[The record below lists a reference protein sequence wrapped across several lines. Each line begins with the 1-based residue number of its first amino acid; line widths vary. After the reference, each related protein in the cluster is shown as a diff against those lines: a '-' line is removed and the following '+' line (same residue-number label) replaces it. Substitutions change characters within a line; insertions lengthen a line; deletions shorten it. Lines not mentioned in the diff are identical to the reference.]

1 MTHHFFRDPQTV
13 QRLHEGPLGPYI
25 DAFAAEMHAEGYA
38 HQSAELQI
46 RLVADFSHWL
56 AKHRIPAPEITT
68 GHFPSYLRSRAHSR
82 RPGRS
87 DRAGLQRL
95 WNLLRR
101 QGVIPEPPL
110 PVPTPAD
117 QLRETFRHYLRQE
130 RALAPATVVSYL
142 PFVGEFLAQRFGAG
156 PVDLAALCAADVTGF
171 VQRRATTL
179 HSKRVQVMTTALRA
193 FLRFARYRG
202 ELPTDL
208 AACVPAVA
216 SWSLSTVPR
225 ARPPGQVEAVLAAC
239 NRQTAV
245 GRRDYAIL
253 LLLAR
258 LGLRAGEVVALT
270 LEDLEWQTGWIRV
283 RGKGGRASQLP
294 LPVAVGEALAA
305 YLQDGRPHA
314 ASRCVFLRGRA
325 PAVSF
330 RGSQAIDSVV
340 RHALTRAGIEAP
352 RQGAHQFRHSFACQ
366 LLRHGA
372 SLAEI
377 GELLRHRSPQTAAL
391 YAKVDLAALAPL
403 ALAWPGGAR

>member
-1 MTHHFFRDPQTV
+1 MTHHFFRDPRTV
-13 QRLHEGPLGPYI
+13 QRLHEGPLGPYL
-25 DAFAAEMHAEGYA
+25 DAFAAEMHAEGYT
-38 HQSAELQI
+38 QETAELQI

-56 AKHRIPAPEITT
+56 AKRRIPAREITAE
-68 GHFPSYLRSRAHSR
+68 HFPSYLRSRAHSR

-87 DRAGLQRL
+87 DRAALQRL
-95 WNLLRR
+95 RNLLLR
-101 QGVIPEPPL
+101 QGVIPKPPM
-110 PVPTPAD
+110 PAPTPAAHLQD
-117 QLRETFRHYLRQE
+117 TFRRYLQQE
-130 RALAPATVVSYL
+130 RALAPATLVYYL
-142 PFVGEFLAQRFGAG
+142 AFAGEFLTARFGAG

-171 VQRRATTL
+171 VRRRAATL
-179 HSKRVQVMTTALRA
+179 RSKRVQQMTTALRA

-208 AACVPAVA
+208 AACVPTVA
-216 SWSLSTVPR
+216 NWSLSTVPR
-225 ARPPGQVEAVLAAC
+225 ALPPDQVERVLAAC

-258 LGLRAGEVVALT
+258 LGLRAGETVTLT
-270 LEDLEWQTGWIRV
+270 LEDLDWQAGWITV

-330 RGSQAIDSVV
+330 KSSAAIDSIV
-340 RHALTRAGIEAP
+340 RRALACAGIDAP
-352 RQGAHQFRHSFACQ
+352 RKGAHQFRHSLACQ

-377 GELLRHRSPQTAAL
+377 GELLRHRSPQTTAI
-391 YAKVDLAALAPL
+391 YAKVDLTALAPL

>member
-1 MTHHFFRDPQTV
+1 MTHHFFRDPRTV

-38 HQSAELQI
+38 QQTAELQI

-56 AKHRIPAPEITT
+56 AKRRIPAPEITAD
-68 GHFPSYLRSRAHSR
+68 HFPSYLRSRAQYR

-87 DRAGLQRL
+87 DRAGLKRL
-95 WNLLRR
+95 WNLLHR
-101 QGVIPEPPL
+101 QGVVPDPSVPA
-110 PVPTPAD
+110 PTPAD
-117 QLRETFRHYLRQE
+117 QLHDTFRRYLRLE
-130 RALAPATVVSYL
+130 RALAPATLVSYL
-142 PFVGEFLAQRFGAG
+142 GFAGEFLTARFGAG
-156 PVDLAALCAADVTGF
+156 PVDLTSLCAADVTGF
-171 VQRRATTL
+171 VQRRAATL
-179 HSKRVQVMTTALRA
+179 RSKRVQVMTSALRA

-225 ARPPGQVEAVLAAC
+225 ALPPGQVERVLAAC

-258 LGLRAGEVVALT
+258 LGLRAGEIATLT
-270 LEDLEWQTGWIRV
+270 LEDLDWQAGVLTV

-305 YLQDGRPHA
+305 YLQDGRPRG
-314 ASRCVFLRGRA
+314 ASRYVFLRGRA
-325 PAVSF
+325 PVVSF
-330 RGSQAIDSVV
+330 KGSPAIDSIVK
-340 RHALTRAGIEAP
+340 HALARAGIDAP
-352 RQGAHQFRHSFACQ
+352 RKGAHQFRHSLACQ

-377 GELLRHRSPQTAAL
+377 GELLRHRSPQTTAL

>member
-1 MTHHFFRDPQTV
+1 MTHHFFRDPRTV

-38 HQSAELQI
+38 QQTAELQI

-56 AKHRIPAPEITT
+56 AKRRIPAPEITAD
-68 GHFPSYLRSRAHSR
+68 HFPSYLRSRAQYR

-87 DRAGLQRL
+87 DRAGLKRL
-95 WNLLRR
+95 WNLLHR
-101 QGVIPEPPL
+101 QGVVPDPSVPA
-110 PVPTPAD
+110 PTPAD
-117 QLRETFRHYLRQE
+117 QLHDTFRRYLRLE
-130 RALAPATVVSYL
+130 RALAPATLVSYL
-142 PFVGEFLAQRFGAG
+142 GFAGEFLTARFGAG
-156 PVDLAALCAADVTGF
+156 PVDLTSLCAADVTGF
-171 VQRRATTL
+171 VQRRAATL
-179 HSKRVQVMTTALRA
+179 RSKRVQVMTSALRA

-216 SWSLSTVPR
+216 SWSLSAVPR
-225 ARPPGQVEAVLAAC
+225 ALPPGQVERVLAAC

-258 LGLRAGEVVALT
+258 LGLRAGEIATLT
-270 LEDLEWQTGWIRV
+270 LEDLDWQAGVLTV

-305 YLQDGRPHA
+305 YLQDGRPRG

-325 PAVSF
+325 PVVSF
-330 RGSQAIDSVV
+330 KGSPAIDSIVK
-340 RHALTRAGIEAP
+340 HALARAGIDAP
-352 RQGAHQFRHSFACQ
+352 RKGAHQFRHSLACQ

-377 GELLRHRSPQTAAL
+377 GELLRHRSPQTTAL

>member
-1 MTHHFFRDPQTV
+1 MTHHFFRDPRTV

-38 HQSAELQI
+38 QQTAELQI

-56 AKHRIPAPEITT
+56 AKRRIPAPEITAD
-68 GHFPSYLRSRAHSR
+68 HFPSYLRSRAQYR

-87 DRAGLQRL
+87 DRAGLKRL
-95 WNLLRR
+95 WNLLHR
-101 QGVIPEPPL
+101 QGVVPDPSVPA
-110 PVPTPAD
+110 PTPAD
-117 QLRETFRHYLRQE
+117 QLHDTFRRYLRLE
-130 RALAPATVVSYL
+130 RALAPATLVSYL
-142 PFVGEFLAQRFGAG
+142 GFAGEFLTARFGAG
-156 PVDLAALCAADVTGF
+156 PVDLTSLCAADVTGF
-171 VQRRATTL
+171 VQRRAATL
-179 HSKRVQVMTTALRA
+179 RSKRVQVMTSALRA

-225 ARPPGQVEAVLAAC
+225 ALPPGQVERVLAAC

-258 LGLRAGEVVALT
+258 LGLRAGEIATLT
-270 LEDLEWQTGWIRV
+270 LEDLDWQAGVLTV

-305 YLQDGRPHA
+305 YLQDGRPRG

-325 PAVSF
+325 PVVSF
-330 RGSQAIDSVV
+330 KGSPAIDSIVK
-340 RHALTRAGIEAP
+340 HALARAGIDAP
-352 RQGAHQFRHSFACQ
+352 RKGAHQFRHSLACQ

-377 GELLRHRSPQTAAL
+377 GELLRHRSPQTTAL

>member
-1 MTHHFFRDPQTV
+1 MTHHVSRDPRSV
-13 QRLHEGPLGPYI
+13 QHLHAGPLGPYL

-38 HQSAELQI
+38 QQTAELQI

-56 AKHRIPAPEITT
+56 AKRRIPAAEISADL
-68 GHFPSYLRSRAHSR
+68 FPSYLRSRARHR
-82 RPGRS
+82 RPRRG
-87 DRAGLQRL
+87 DWAGLKRL
-95 WNLLRR
+95 WMLLHR
-101 QGVIPEPPL
+101 QGVIPEPSVPT
-110 PVPTPAD
+110 PTPAD
-117 QLRETFRHYLRQE
+117 QLHDTFRRYLQQE
-130 RALAPATVVSYL
+130 RALAPATLVAYL
-142 PFVGEFLAQRFGAG
+142 GFAGEFLTERFGAG
-156 PVDLAALCAADVTGF
+156 PVDLSALCAADVTGF
-171 VQRRATTL
+171 VQRRAATL
-179 HSKRVQVMTTALRA
+179 RSKRVQLMTTALRA

-225 ARPPGQVEAVLAAC
+225 ALPPGQVERVLAAC

-245 GRRDYAIL
+245 GRRDYAML

-270 LEDLEWQTGWIRV
+270 LEDLDWQAGWIRV
-283 RGKGGRASQLP
+283 RGKGGHASPLP
-294 LPVAVGEALAA
+294 LPVAVGEAIAA
-305 YLQDGRPHA
+305 YLRDGRPRG

-330 RGSQAIDSVV
+330 KGSQAIDSVV
-340 RHALTRAGIEAP
+340 RHALARAGIDAP
-352 RQGAHQFRHSFACQ
+352 RKGAHQFRHSLACQ

-377 GELLRHRSPQTAAL
+377 GELLRHRSPQTTAL

>member
-1 MTHHFFRDPQTV
+1 MTHHFFRDPRTV

-38 HQSAELQI
+38 QQTAELQI

-56 AKHRIPAPEITT
+56 ATRRIPAPEITAN
-68 GHFPSYLRSRAHSR
+68 HFPSYLRSRAQYR

-87 DRAGLQRL
+87 DRAGLKRL
-95 WNLLRR
+95 WNLLHR
-101 QGVIPEPPL
+101 QGVVPDPSVPA
-110 PVPTPAD
+110 PTPAD
-117 QLRETFRHYLRQE
+117 QLHDTFRRYLRLE
-130 RALAPATVVSYL
+130 RARAPATLVSYL
-142 PFVGEFLAQRFGAG
+142 GFAGEFLSARFGAG
-156 PVDLAALCAADVTGF
+156 PVDLTSLCAADVTGF
-171 VQRRATTL
+171 VQRRAATL
-179 HSKRVQVMTTALRA
+179 RSKRVQLMTTALRA

-202 ELPTDL
+202 ELPTAL

-225 ARPPGQVEAVLAAC
+225 ALPPGQVERVLAAC

-258 LGLRAGEVVALT
+258 LGLRAGEIVALR
-270 LEDLEWQTGWIRV
+270 LEDLDWQAGVLTV

-294 LPVAVGEALAA
+294 LPVAVGAALAA
-305 YLQDGRPHA
+305 YLQDGRPRG

-325 PAVSF
+325 PVVSF
-330 RGSQAIDSVV
+330 KGSPAIDSIVK
-340 RHALTRAGIEAP
+340 HALARAGIESP
-352 RQGAHQFRHSFACQ
+352 RKGAHQFRHSLACQ

-377 GELLRHRSPQTAAL
+377 GELLRHRSPQTTAI

>member
-1 MTHHFFRDPQTV
+1 MTHHFFRDPRTV

-38 HQSAELQI
+38 QQTAELQI

-56 AKHRIPAPEITT
+56 AKRRIPAPEITAD
-68 GHFPSYLRSRAHSR
+68 HFPSYLRSRAQYR

-87 DRAGLQRL
+87 DRAGLKRL
-95 WNLLRR
+95 WNLLHR
-101 QGVIPEPPL
+101 QGVVPDPSVPA
-110 PVPTPAD
+110 PTPAD
-117 QLRETFRHYLRQE
+117 QLQDTFRDYLRLE
-130 RALAPATVVSYL
+130 RALAPATLVSYL
-142 PFVGEFLAQRFGAG
+142 GFAGEFLTARFGAG
-156 PVDLAALCAADVTGF
+156 PVDLTSLCAADVTGF
-171 VQRRATTL
+171 VQRRAATL
-179 HSKRVQVMTTALRA
+179 RSKRVQVMTSALRA

-225 ARPPGQVEAVLAAC
+225 ALPPGQVERVLAAC

-258 LGLRAGEVVALT
+258 LGLRAGEIATLT
-270 LEDLEWQTGWIRV
+270 LEDLDWQAGVLTV

-305 YLQDGRPHA
+305 YLQDGRPRG

-325 PAVSF
+325 PVVSF
-330 RGSQAIDSVV
+330 KGSPAIDSIVK
-340 RHALTRAGIEAP
+340 HALAHAGIDAP
-352 RQGAHQFRHSFACQ
+352 RKGAHQFRHSLACQ

-377 GELLRHRSPQTAAL
+377 GELLRHRSPQTTAL

-403 ALAWPGGAR
+403 ALAWPGGVR

>member
-1 MTHHFFRDPQTV
+1 MTHHFFRDPRTV

-38 HQSAELQI
+38 QQTAELQI

-56 AKHRIPAPEITT
+56 AKRRIPAPEITAD
-68 GHFPSYLRSRAHSR
+68 HFPSYLRSRAQYR

-87 DRAGLQRL
+87 DRAGLKRL
-95 WNLLRR
+95 WNLLHR
-101 QGVIPEPPL
+101 QGVVPDPL
-110 PVPTPAD
+110 VPAPTPAD
-117 QLRETFRHYLRQE
+117 QLHDTFRRYLRLE
-130 RALAPATVVSYL
+130 RALAPATLVSYL
-142 PFVGEFLAQRFGAG
+142 GFAGEFLTARFGAG
-156 PVDLAALCAADVTGF
+156 PVDLTSLCAADVTGF
-171 VQRRATTL
+171 VQRRAATL
-179 HSKRVQVMTTALRA
+179 RSKRVQVMTSALRA

-225 ARPPGQVEAVLAAC
+225 ALPPGQVERVLAAC

-270 LEDLEWQTGWIRV
+270 LEDLDWQAGVLTV

-305 YLQDGRPHA
+305 YLQDGRPRG

-325 PAVSF
+325 PVVSF
-330 RGSQAIDSVV
+330 KGSPAIDSIVK
-340 RHALTRAGIEAP
+340 HALARAGIDAP
-352 RQGAHQFRHSFACQ
+352 RKGAHQFRHSLACQ

-377 GELLRHRSPQTAAL
+377 GELLRHRSPQTTAL
-391 YAKVDLAALAPL
+391 YAKVDVAALAPL
-403 ALAWPGGAR
+403 ALAWPGGVR

>member
-1 MTHHFFRDPQTV
+1 MTHHFFRDPRTV

-38 HQSAELQI
+38 QQTAELQI

-56 AKHRIPAPEITT
+56 AKRRIPAPEITAD
-68 GHFPSYLRSRAHSR
+68 HFPSYLRSRTQYR

-87 DRAGLQRL
+87 DRAGLKRL
-95 WNLLRR
+95 WNLLHR
-101 QGVIPEPPL
+101 QGVVPDPSVPA
-110 PVPTPAD
+110 PTPAD
-117 QLRETFRHYLRQE
+117 QLHDTFRRYLRLE
-130 RALAPATVVSYL
+130 RALAPATLVSYL
-142 PFVGEFLAQRFGAG
+142 GFAGEFLTARFGAG
-156 PVDLAALCAADVTGF
+156 PVDLTSLCAADVTGF
-171 VQRRATTL
+171 VQRRAATL
-179 HSKRVQVMTTALRA
+179 RSKRVQVMTSALRA

-225 ARPPGQVEAVLAAC
+225 ALPPGQVERVLAAC

-258 LGLRAGEVVALT
+258 LGLRAGEIATLT
-270 LEDLEWQTGWIRV
+270 LEDLDWQAGVLTV

-305 YLQDGRPHA
+305 YLQDGRPRG

-325 PAVSF
+325 PVVSF
-330 RGSQAIDSVV
+330 KGSPAIDSIVK
-340 RHALTRAGIEAP
+340 HALARAGIDAP
-352 RQGAHQFRHSFACQ
+352 RKGAHQFRHSLACQ

-377 GELLRHRSPQTAAL
+377 GELLRHRSPQTTAI